1 MDIVRERSQAIR
13 KARNLTIALF
23 LGFPLVGITAVVLFR
38 FLGLEEEYTLIV
50 IIPYMVVFLV
60 VGIRCSYAS
69 CPICAARMFL
79 KWFIFCWSFRCIH
92 CGYDLKDP
100 KTSRAEGTRS

>member
-1 MDIVRERSQAIR
+1 MDIVRERSEAIL
-13 KARNLTIALF
+13 KARNLTTALF
-23 LGFPLVGITAVVLFR
+23 LGFPIVGFIAAGLFR
-38 FLGLEEEYTLIV
+38 LFGLEYEYTLIV

-60 VGIRCSYAS
+60 VGLRWCYAS
-69 CPICAARMFL
+69 CPVCAALMFQ